1 MRQPGRAV
9 GDVPALT
16 DAPATIR
23 SVAGW
28 VAAANRIT
36 VLTGAGISTDSGIP
50 DFRGP
55 AGVWTTNPGAERLS
69 TLEHYLADPRV
80 RRAAWRRRL
89 EHPAWTATPNAGHLA
104 LLDLQ
109 RRGALRAIV
118 TQNIDGL
125 HQAAGSDP
133 ALVIEIH
140 GNLHQVACLSC
151 GDRTAMADA
160 LGRVRQG
167 EEDLTCRSC
176 GGLLKSATIS
186 FGQALVPE
194 VLAAARTAAADCD
207 LFLAVG
213 SSLTVQPAAGLVE
226 VAARK
231 GARVVIVN
239 AQPTPYD
246 RLAAAVLRASIS
258 AALPELCRN
267 IAKAE

>member
-1 MRQPGRAV
+1 MRQSGVA

-16 DAPATIR
+16 DARPTVR

-28 VAAANRIT
+28 MAAAARIT

-69 TLEHYLADPRV
+69 SLEHYLADPGV

-89 EHPAWTATPNAGHLA
+89 EHPAWTANPNAGHLA

-140 GNLHQVACLSC
+140 GNLHEVACLSC

-160 LGRVRQG
+160 LARVRHG
-167 EEDLTCRSC
+167 EEDPACRRC

-186 FGQALVPE
+186 FGQTLVPE
-194 VLAAARTAAADCD
+194 VLAAARAAATDCD

-226 VAARK
+226 VAARG
-231 GARVVIVN
+231 GAQVVIVN

-246 RLAAAVLRASIS
+246 RLAVAVLRDPIS
-258 AALPELCRN
+258 AVLPELCRN